1 MILKKMKIKLLSLF
15 GVIICLF
22 AACKKDSQPSINPP
36 ISTIPEIEFIE
47 ATPTTVK
54 QFNDSIKFTIKF
66 TDGDGNVGDISADSL
81 SLFVTDNRNST
92 LVERYHIPPV
102 APLNSSIVV
111 QGKFSV
117 VLKNTILLNNANS
130 SETTTFSFKLKDR
143 AGNFSNVIQSGTITV
158 VK

>member
-1 MILKKMKIKLLSLF
+1 M
-15 GVIICLF
+15 F
-22 AACKKDSQPSINPP
+22 AACEKDSKPTINPP
-36 ISTIPEIEFIE
+36 ISTTPEIEFID

-66 TDGDGNVGDISADSL
+66 TDGDSNVGDISADSL

-92 LVERYHIPPV
+92 LVERNHIPPV

-117 VLKNTILLNNANS
+117 VLKNTILLNSNNT

-143 AGNFSNVIQSGTITV
+143 AGNFSNVVQSSLITI

>member
-1 MILKKMKIKLLSLF
+1 MKTKILYLLGLT
-15 GVIICLF
+15 ICLF
-22 AACKKDSQPSINPP
+22 AACKKDTKPTINPP
-36 ISTIPEIEFIE
+36 ISTTPEIEFID
-47 ATPTTVK
+47 ASPTTVK
-54 QFNDSIKFTIKF
+54 QFNDSLKFTIKF

-111 QGKFSV
+111 QGQFSV
-117 VLKNTILLNNANS
+117 ILKNTILLNSANT

-143 AGNFSNVIQSGTITV
+143 TGNFSNVVQSGTITV